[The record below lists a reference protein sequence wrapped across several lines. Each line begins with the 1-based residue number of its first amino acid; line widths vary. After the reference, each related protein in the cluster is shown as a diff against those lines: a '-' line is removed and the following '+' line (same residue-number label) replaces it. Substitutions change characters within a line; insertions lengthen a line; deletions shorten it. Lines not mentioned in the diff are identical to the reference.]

1 MLSTVIYLYSTYT
14 IIENIIY
21 GIIMTIVIFSFI
33 YHLGI
38 LSHNL
43 CQLLPGPRWTS
54 NLLQHDLLQPKK
66 CTSLTGYKQVLH

>member
-21 GIIMTIVIFSFI
+21 GIIMTRVIFSFI

-43 CQLLPGPRWTS
+43 CQLLPGPR
-54 NLLQHDLLQPKK
+54 
-66 CTSLTGYKQVLH
+66 